1 MNIECSKD
9 NKCVIS
15 TCTKPQKHK
24 SFILA
29 LPLLGGEIFLFG

>member
-15 TCTKPQKHK
+15 TCTKPQKHNYL
-24 SFILA
+24 ILA
-29 LPLLGGEIFLFG
+29 LPLLGEKIFLFG